1 MAAIKVAINRRIHPK
16 IPDFLLEELNTDQE
30 RQYGSDK
37 DTVNLTY
44 EESDWWDWCGI
55 RLIINHEHDEKNRLQ
70 QQKLDKK
77 YIRLVLGKIKLFNIM
92 IIHLN

>member
-1 MAAIKVAINRRIHPK
+1 MATIKVAINRRIHPENSR
-16 IPDFLLEELNTDQE
+16 FLLEELKTNQE

-37 DTVNLTY
+37 DTVKLTY
-44 EESDWWDWCGI
+44 EESNWWDWCGT

-70 QQKLDKK
+70 QQKLDEK

-92 IIHLN
+92 MLHLN